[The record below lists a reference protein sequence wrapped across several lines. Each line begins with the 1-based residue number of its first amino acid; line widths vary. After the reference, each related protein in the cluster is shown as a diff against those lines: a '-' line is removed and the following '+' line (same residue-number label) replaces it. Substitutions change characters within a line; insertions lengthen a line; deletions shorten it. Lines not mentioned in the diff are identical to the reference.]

1 MEGKALETSVIG
13 VPGVVTPEKITGQR
27 PSFAP
32 TGSKPAPAVR
42 EGEMD
47 LGDHLEGYGL

>member
-1 MEGKALETSVIG
+1 M
-13 VPGVVTPEKITGQR
+13 PEKITGQR

-32 TGSKPAPAVR
+32 AGSKLVPAVR
-42 EGEMD
+42 EGEVD